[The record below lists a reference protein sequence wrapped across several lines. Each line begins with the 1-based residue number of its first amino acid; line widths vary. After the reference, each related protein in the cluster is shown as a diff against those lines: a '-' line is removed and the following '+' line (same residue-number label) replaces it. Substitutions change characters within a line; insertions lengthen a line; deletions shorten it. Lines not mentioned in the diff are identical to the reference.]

1 MSSYTNSPNQSDP
14 IIDAVALIRAMRSP
28 KRLEK
33 LLERY
38 RRDGFTDREI
48 VAAMA
53 ASPRL
58 VNPLGK
64 GR

>member
-1 MSSYTNSPNQSDP
+1 
-14 IIDAVALIRAMRSP
+14 
-28 KRLEK
+28 

-38 RRDGFTDREI
+38 RRHGFTDREI

>member
-1 MSSYTNSPNQSDP
+1 MSSYTNSPNQSDL
-14 IIDAVALIRAMRSP
+14 IIDAAALISAMRSP

-38 RRDGFTDREI
+38 RRHGFTDREI

>member
-1 MSSYTNSPNQSDP
+1 MSSYTNSPNQSDA
-14 IIDAVALIRAMRSP
+14 IIDAAALISAMRSP

-38 RRDGFTDREI
+38 RRHGFTEREI

-58 VNPLGK
+58 VDAI
-64 GR
+64 GRRR